1 MLKIGLT
8 GGIGS
13 GKSLVAS
20 IFKILGIP
28 VFDADL
34 QAKFLMETDTE
45 LINFIKVN
53 FGEESYHFNKLNR
66 RHLAAIVFSNPA
78 KLEILNS
85 LVHPAVIT
93 AAEKWMKIQTSPYV
107 IKEAAIM
114 FESGTA
120 NHLNYIIGVQA
131 PLTLRIQRTMKRDN
145 TTREE
150 VLLRIDKQ
158 LSESIKMKLC
168 DFIITNNEQQLVI
181 QQVLDLHQKFLALKK

>member
-168 DFIITNNEQQLVI
+168 DIVIFNDEQQLLI
-181 QQVLDLHQKFLALKK
+181 PQILQLHKRFLDLEV

>member
-34 QAKFLMETDTE
+34 QAKLLMETDTE

-66 RHLAAIVFSNPA
+66 SHLAAIVFSNPA

-168 DFIITNNEQQLVI
+168 DIVIFNDEQQLLI
-181 QQVLDLHQKFLALKK
+181 PQILQLHKRFLDLAV